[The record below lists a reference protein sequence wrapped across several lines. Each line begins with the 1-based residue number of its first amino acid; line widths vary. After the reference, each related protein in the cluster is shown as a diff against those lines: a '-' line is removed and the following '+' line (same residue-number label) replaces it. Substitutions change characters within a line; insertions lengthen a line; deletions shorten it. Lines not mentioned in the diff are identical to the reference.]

1 MKNTVVGIGEVLWD
15 MLPEGRKI
23 GGAPANFAFHVSQFG
38 IESCVASAVGRDA
51 SGRDI
56 IDTLASRGLDMLI
69 AEVDFPTGSVAVDID
84 DRGVPH
90 YEIKEDVA
98 WDNIPFSAELQEL
111 ALRTRAVCFG
121 SLAQRSE
128 RSRSTINRFIDA
140 VAQNEDSLIV
150 FDINLRQNY
159 YDAETLSC
167 SMNRCNILKINDE
180 ELEELSRLFS
190 YQESDPLGRC
200 RHIMSDYGIE
210 ILILTCGIDG
220 SYVMTSD
227 SLSFLPT
234 PRVEVADTVGAGDS
248 FTAAFIAGLLKG
260 RSIADSHA
268 RAVRTSAY
276 VCTRSGAMPALP
288 QELKE

>member
-98 WDNIPFSAELQEL
+98 WDNIPFSAELQG
-111 ALRTRAVCFG
+111 TRPAH
-121 SLAQRSE
+121 E
-128 RSRSTINRFIDA
+128 
-140 VAQNEDSLIV
+140 
-150 FDINLRQNY
+150 
-159 YDAETLSC
+159 
-167 SMNRCNILKINDE
+167 
-180 ELEELSRLFS
+180 SRLLRF
-190 YQESDPLGRC
+190 
-200 RHIMSDYGIE
+200 
-210 ILILTCGIDG
+210 
-220 SYVMTSD
+220 
-227 SLSFLPT
+227 
-234 PRVEVADTVGAGDS
+234 AG
-248 FTAAFIAGLLKG
+248 
-260 RSIADSHA
+260 
-268 RAVRTSAY
+268 
-276 VCTRSGAMPALP
+276 P
-288 QELKE
+288 EE